1 MSNPKPILTKDGVE
15 LTPVEQEFSDEQVKQ
30 IGEYM
35 QTHCTSMI
43 QEQIMRSITPDNI
56 KDVPLLN
63 PNEKLES
70 LTEDEILQT
79 KQLND
84 KISSQ
89 NLYIK
94 QSQADLK
101 EEFNKRAI
109 AEDTLSVKD
118 WKLAIISG
126 IIGLI
131 TGVAGT
137 LIATYLLSI

>member
-15 LTPVEQEFSDEQVKQ
+15 LTPVEHEFSDEQVKQ

>member
-1 MSNPKPILTKDGVE
+1 
-15 LTPVEQEFSDEQVKQ
+15 
-30 IGEYM
+30 
-35 QTHCTSMI
+35 
-43 QEQIMRSITPDNI
+43 MRSITPDNI